1 MKYRSVASGTDTYLG
16 QNKEGNNREEHTYLG
31 QNKENNNS
39 EEHTFRPND
48 GRLYLSSQPW

>member
-16 QNKEGNNREEHTYLG
+16 QNKEDNNREEHTYLG

-48 GRLYLSSQPW
+48 GRLYLGSQPW